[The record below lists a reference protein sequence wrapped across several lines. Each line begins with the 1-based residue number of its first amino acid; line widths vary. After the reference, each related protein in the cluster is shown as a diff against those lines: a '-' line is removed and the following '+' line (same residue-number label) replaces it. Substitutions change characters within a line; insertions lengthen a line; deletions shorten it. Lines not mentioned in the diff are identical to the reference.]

1 MAENEMLTDVPLTQ
15 IRDFLH
21 HPYLV
26 KDDES
31 MDELVESIKE
41 RGLIQ
46 PVIIRPVE
54 DGMYEMVSGHRRKR
68 AFEIAG
74 YEKIPA
80 RVKEM
85 SRDEAILS
93 MVDSNLQRETVLP
106 SEKARAY
113 KMRLDALRRQVGR
126 PTKNNSDP
134 TGPNL
139 TGTRSN
145 TELAAEVKES
155 ETQIK
160 RYIRLNYLVPEM
172 LDLVDEGKV
181 AMRPAVEIS
190 YLPEEIQYDLLEAME
205 YNEATPSHD
214 QTMSM
219 TYDVAKNLTANGFT
233 RTSYKFKNWNTKS
246 DGSGTS
252 YKDKQSVKNL
262 TTTDGATVNLYAQWE
277 YDPVLL
283 VEQCSVYEGTKSD
296 KTTLFGYTKGN
307 VFDDYVYKSNYPVMG
322 DTIWFNIHFPAE
334 IESYMLVVLDSIL
347 NRITKNRAEGRE
359 TYIFIDEIYLLFRH
373 QYTAD
378 FLFTLWK
385 RVRKYGAFCTGI
397 TQNVDDMMQSH
408 TARTMLANS
417 EFIIMLNQ
425 GSTDRDD
432 LANLLQISDDQ
443 MKHITNVDAGH
454 GLVKVGSDLVPFER
468 KFPKNTQLYK
478 LMTTKMGE

>member
-46 PVIIRPVE
+46 PVIIRPIE

-93 MVDSNLQRETVLP
+93 MVDSNLQRETVLL

-113 KMRLDALRRQVGR
+113 KMRLDAMKRQGKR
-126 PTKNNSDP
+126 TDLTLSP
-134 TGPNL
+134 TGTKL
-139 TGTRSN
+139 RSDQK
-145 TELAAEVKES
+145 LADEVGES
-155 ETQIK
+155 RNQIQ
-160 RYIRLNYLVPEM
+160 RLIRLNYLVPEM

-214 QTMSM
+214 QTIRMRKA
-219 TYDVAKNLTANGFT
+219 YQEGK
-233 RTSYKFKNWNTKS
+233 
-246 DGSGTS
+246 
-252 YKDKQSVKNL
+252 L
-262 TTTDGATVNLYAQWE
+262 TTEVVENIMEEPKPNQKEKSPFRDKRIEGAI
-277 YDPVLL
+277 P
-283 VEQCSVYEGTKSD
+283 
-296 KTTLFGYTKGN
+296 KGIPKEKYCDF
-307 VFDDYVYKSNYPVMG
+307 VIK
-322 DTIWFNIHFPAE
+322 A
-334 IESYMLVVLDSIL
+334 IEFY
-347 NRITKNRAEGRE
+347 NRYLERVKENRSR
-359 TYIFIDEIYLLFRH
+359 
-373 QYTAD
+373 
-378 FLFTLWK
+378 
-385 RVRKYGAFCTGI
+385 
-397 TQNVDDMMQSH
+397 
-408 TARTMLANS
+408 
-417 EFIIMLNQ
+417 
-425 GSTDRDD
+425 
-432 LANLLQISDDQ
+432 
-443 MKHITNVDAGH
+443 
-454 GLVKVGSDLVPFER
+454 
-468 KFPKNTQLYK
+468 
-478 LMTTKMGE
+478 